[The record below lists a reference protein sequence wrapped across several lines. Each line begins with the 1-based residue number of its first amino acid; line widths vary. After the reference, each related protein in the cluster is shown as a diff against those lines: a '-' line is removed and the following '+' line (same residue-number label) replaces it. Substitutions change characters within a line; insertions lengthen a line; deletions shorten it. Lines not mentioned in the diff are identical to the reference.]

1 MPALSSISTVGD
13 KLIVGQVDTSF
24 LTASS
29 RVTPGTAVLNGP
41 VYIGATAQLG
51 IARATCMIGPPLG
64 SLAVPASLEVT
75 GITNIIGSLNVFAVS
90 LFTGVTTKN
99 GITIKN
105 ALSLK
110 NAVDLKNSI
119 SVGNAPKINNAPL
132 FVHSFGSF
140 DGTVA
145 ARDFL
150 ANGITLIET
159 HAIATKAL
167 SIAGKGF
174 DIPHPTKEKYRL
186 RYICLEG
193 PEVGAYI
200 RGKLDKG
207 SIIELPDY
215 WSTLV
220 YPETITVNL
229 TPIGQFQE
237 LFVESIESGT
247 KIKIKNNSGTPI
259 KCYYT
264 VFAERVTK
272 DKLQP
277 EYKGL
282 TPADYPGDNSEYALA
297 GWDYAI
303 HKGENKTSSL

>member
-99 GITIKN
+99 GLTIKN

-110 NAVDLKNSI
+110 NGVDLKNSLNL
-119 SVGNAPKINNAPL
+119 GNALCLNNAPGIFHGAL
-132 FVHSFGSF
+132 
-140 DGTVA
+140 TV
-145 ARDFL
+145 
-150 ANGITLIET
+150 NGIIECFDVSIPATTLAATFE
-159 HAIATKAL
+159 IATKAL
-167 SIAGKGF
+167 ALAGKGF
-174 DIPHPTKEKYRL
+174 DIPHPTKKDHRL

-200 RGKLDKG
+200 RGKLEN
-207 SIIELPDY
+207 SNIIELPDY
-215 WSTLV
+215 WRNLV
-220 YPETITVNL
+220 YPETISVNL

-297 GWDYAI
+297 GWDYAV
-303 HKGENKTSSL
+303 HKGENKTPGL

>member
-13 KLIVGQVDTSF
+13 KLIVGQIDTSF

-41 VYIGATAQLG
+41 VYIGATPQFG

-64 SLAVPASLEVT
+64 SLAAPASLEVT

-99 GITIKN
+99 GLTIKN

-110 NAVDLKNSI
+110 NGVDLKNSLNL
-119 SVGNAPKINNAPL
+119 GNALCLNNAPGIFHGNL
-132 FVHSFGSF
+132 TVNGVVTCF
-140 DGTVA
+140 DVSIPVT
-145 ARDFL
+145 
-150 ANGITLIET
+150 TLSAT
-159 HAIATKAL
+159 HAIAVEAL
-167 SIAGKGF
+167 ALAGKGF
-174 DIPHPTKEKYRL
+174 DIPHPTKKDHRL

-193 PEVGAYI
+193 PEVGAYF
-200 RGKLDKG
+200 RGKLENTNV
-207 SIIELPDY
+207 IELPDY
-215 WSTLV
+215 WRNLV
-220 YPETITVNL
+220 YPESISVNL
-229 TPIGQFQE
+229 TPIGQYQE
-237 LFVESIESGT
+237 LFVDSIEWGT
-247 KIKIKNNSGTPI
+247 RIKIKNNSGTSI

-297 GWDYAI
+297 GWDYAV
-303 HKGENKTSSL
+303 HKGENKTPGL